1 MPRRIILLTGPD
13 EAPFLRELFLKLD
26 PRLEVTAALDLEQLT
41 AAVECCDG
49 DARLIAFLTA
59 TIVPSA
65 LLSRLKLTPYN
76 IHPGPPEYP
85 GAHPEC
91 FAIWEQ
97 AQTFGV
103 TAHEVTARVDAGPI
117 VALCRFAMPP
127 EPDRA
132 TLSELTYIRALDV
145 IAAVA
150 RHCARSDGPMVP
162 IDETWSPGKRTRK
175 EFLALRRTA
184 AETVPADL
192 ERLSRACGGGLASS
206 ASVPEIRI

>member
-127 EPDRA
+127 EPGSCHAFRTDLYPSPRRHRGGCPA
-132 TLSELTYIRALDV
+132 LRPIRW
-145 IAAVA
+145 
-150 RHCARSDGPMVP
+150 SDG
-162 IDETWSPGKRTRK
+162 
-175 EFLALRRTA
+175 
-184 AETVPADL
+184 AD
-192 ERLSRACGGGLASS
+192 
-206 ASVPEIRI
+206 